1 MLRFFSILLV
11 ALSIALLGACSPA
24 SSPTEAPPDALAL
37 INEAANNIRSA
48 KTFRISVA
56 QTGPNYKIVTSY
68 ATVFFRSAKAQYVS
82 PGVMEATIRVI
93 AGAIPIQV
101 DVFSQG
107 PDQWYRA
114 IWTGNHWVNQ
124 MFAEGFNPETLIAE
138 KTGFES
144 AVKAMIDLKYVNQEQ
159 LESGVQTDHLV
170 ATANGP
176 DVAALLGGLIEPV
189 GIVNVDTYIDR
200 ETKYP
205 ARFIITEHDSPFA
218 VTPEAGQEAEPVVWT
233 IDIYDIDAAPDIST
247 PEAYT
252 PTVEATSPVSATELA
267 SGDAT
272 AVSTAE
278 ATASATTL
286 PVTPEAS
293 AEATA
298 EATEMMTEVATE
310 AAS

>member
-1 MLRFFSILLV
+1 LPVLRLFSILLV
-11 ALSIALLGACSPA
+11 VLLVGCSA
-24 SSPTEAPPDALAL
+24 APTPTDTPPDALAL
-37 INEAANNIRSA
+37 IQEAANNIRSA
-48 KTFRISVA
+48 KTFRITVS

-144 AVKAMIDLKYVNQEQ
+144 AVKAMIDLKYAGQEQ
-159 LESGVQTDHLV
+159 LENGAQTDHLV

-176 DVAALLGGLIEPV
+176 DVSALLGGLIEPV

-200 ETKYP
+200 GTKYP

-218 VTPEAGQEAEPVVWT
+218 VTPEAGQTAEPVVWT
-233 IDIYDIDAAPDIST
+233 IDIYDINAAPDIST
-247 PEAYT
+247 PEAVPSAEVT
-252 PTVEATSPVSATELA
+252 PDSTESASFPSPPIPVASDATEQA
-267 SGDAT
+267 TEQATPEMTAT
-272 AVSTAE
+272 A
-278 ATASATTL
+278 AS
-286 PVTPEAS
+286 
-293 AEATA
+293 
-298 EATEMMTEVATE
+298 
-310 AAS
+310 

>member
-1 MLRFFSILLV
+1 MPRLFSILLV
-11 ALSIALLGACSPA
+11 ALSVALLAACSPA
-24 SSPTEAPPDALAL
+24 PSATEAPPDALAL

-48 KTFRISVA
+48 KTFRIDVS

-124 MFAEGFNPETLIAE
+124 MFAAGFNPETLIAE

-144 AVKAMIDLKYVNQEQ
+144 AVKAMIDLKYVGQAQ

-176 DVAALLGGLIEPV
+176 DVSALLGGLIEPV

-200 ETKYP
+200 GTKYP

-218 VTPEAGQEAEPVVWT
+218 VPPPAGQEAQPVVWT
-233 IDIYDIDAAPDIST
+233 IDIYDINAVPNIST
-247 PEAYT
+247 PEAL
-252 PTVEATSPVSATELA
+252 AATEA
-267 SGDAT
+267 PSGDAT
-272 AVSTAE
+272 AESTE
-278 ATASATTL
+278 QATAA
-286 PVTPEAS
+286 VTPDPVAVD
-293 AEATA
+293 ATA
-298 EATEMMTEVATE
+298 EATEANVGTSTPE